1 MIILFG
7 LTITKSRQV
16 ESDISITVLNILVSQ
31 KRNQN
36 QTIAISRPGYSQDP
50 ELDHTNSK
58 KMSKLLR
65 SVQYNS

>member
-7 LTITKSRQV
+7 LTITKSREV

-36 QTIAISRPGYSQDP
+36 QAISRPGYSQDP

>member
-36 QTIAISRPGYSQDP
+36 QTISRPGYSQDP